1 MHLRQSG
8 FTCRAGGSFVKN
20 KERTQKFNGTGDLW
34 YIDKACFQHYMP
46 YGGFKDLTRRTASN
60 KLLRN
65 RAFNFAKS
73 LKYHGYQRRLTS
85 MVFKFFIRNFQGEQ
99 SKMKI
104 FLTKN

>member
-1 MHLRQSG
+1 
-8 FTCRAGGSFVKN
+8 
-20 KERTQKFNGTGDLW
+20 
-34 YIDKACFQHYMP
+34 MP
-46 YGGFKDLTRRTASN
+46 YGGFKDLTRRTASD

-65 RAFNFAKS
+65 RAFNFEKS
-73 LKYHGYQRRLTS
+73 LKYDGYQRRLTS

>member
-1 MHLRQSG
+1 
-8 FTCRAGGSFVKN
+8 
-20 KERTQKFNGTGDLW
+20 
-34 YIDKACFQHYMP
+34 MP
-46 YGGFKDLTRRTASN
+46 YGGFKDLTRRTASD

-73 LKYHGYQRRLTS
+73 LKYDGYQRRLTS

>member
-1 MHLRQSG
+1 
-8 FTCRAGGSFVKN
+8 
-20 KERTQKFNGTGDLW
+20 
-34 YIDKACFQHYMP
+34 MP